1 MADPR
6 PRAPGWSLR
15 GRVAAAAALGAVVVA
30 VAVAA
35 VVASLLTHREVAAL
49 DKRLEAVATVVS
61 RRPGA
66 DPQQLLDAPVRRGLV
81 RATLD
86 GLVVTVRTPD
96 GGTRTAGLS
105 GAAPDL
111 PATSGDATVGSTSY
125 RVRTEPLRGGGTVTV
140 GLPAT
145 ATQRTV
151 AQVRRVTGLVAVL
164 AAAATA
170 GLAWLLAGPA
180 TRPLRELRERTAR
193 LGGRPGP
200 ADRAALAAGA
210 VGRAADTAELAHALA
225 GLLER
230 VETARRESEHAL
242 VSARD
247 FASAAEHELR
257 TPLTAMRT
265 DVEVLRA
272 HPDLLPA
279 ERAEVLAQLAAHQER
294 IEVTLGALA
303 QLAAGELAAPSSAP
317 VELTDLVAQAA
328 AGATRTAP
336 PGISVEAALPDGD
349 VVVTG
354 SAAGLRLAVDNLLTN
369 AVRHSG
375 GSRVVASVAV
385 AGDRVLVIVDD
396 NGVGV
401 PPDERAAVFDRF
413 RRGRAARGPGSG
425 LGLALVA
432 QQAALHGGTAALTD
446 SPLGGTRAVLDLPRP
461 VSP

>member
-1 MADPR
+1 VADPR
-6 PRAPGWSLR
+6 TAPRGWSLR
-15 GRVAAAAALGAVVVA
+15 SRVAAAAALGAVVVA

-35 VVASLLTHREVAAL
+35 VVASLLTRREVAAL
-49 DKRLEAVATVVS
+49 D
-61 RRPGA
+61 RR
-66 DPQQLLDAPVRRGLV
+66 LDAVTAVVVRHPAADLPQLIGGPSRRGLV

-86 GLVVTVRTPD
+86 GLAVTERTPD
-96 GGTRTAGLS
+96 GATRTAGDR
-105 GAAPDL
+105 AAPPDL
-111 PATSGDATVGSTSY
+111 PPTDGDATAGGTAY
-125 RVRTEPLRGGGTVTV
+125 RVHTEALPGGGTVTV

-145 ATQRTV
+145 ATRRTV
-151 AQVRRVTGLVAVL
+151 AQVRRVTVLVAVL
-164 AAAATA
+164 AAAAAA

-210 VGRAADTAELAHALA
+210 VGRTAETADLAQALG

-230 VETARRESEHAL
+230 VEAARRESEHAL

-272 HPDLLPA
+272 HPDLPPA
-279 ERAEVLAQLAAHQER
+279 ERAEVLAQLAAHQDRVET
-294 IEVTLGALA
+294 TLGALA
-303 QLAAGELAAPSSAP
+303 QLAAGELAAPSPAP
-317 VELTDLVAQAA
+317 VELTDLVAQAVAA
-328 AGATRTAP
+328 AGRTAP
-336 PGISVEAALPDGD
+336 PGITVAAALPDGD
-349 VVVTG
+349 VVVAG

-375 GSRVVASVAV
+375 GSRVVASVGR
-385 AGDRVLVIVDD
+385 AGDRVLVTVDD
-396 NGVGV
+396 DGAGV
-401 PPDERAAVFDRF
+401 PTDERTAVFDRF

-432 QQAALHGGTAALTD
+432 QQAALHGGVAVLTD
-446 SPLGGTRAVLDLPRP
+446 SPLGGTRAVLDLPAG
-461 VSP
+461 